1 MSEKIAV
8 ENSIENQNKE
18 VKRIEINPEESDD
31 KKEEEP
37 ISADMESFRQE
48 IADFIKNEETVGDLE
63 MHLAMVNPVYLDW
76 ASYDMWNY
84 YKQIKENGFPE
95 DEVKRFED
103 KLLKVQRRYR
113 PEEIAQYNFLAY
125 LRTTV
130 AFEANKNRSRVEKIK
145 NKIDKKPVA
154 QEK

>member
-1 MSEKIAV
+1 MAEKIAV
-8 ENSIENQNKE
+8 ENQNEE
-18 VKRIEINPEESDD
+18 VKRIEINPDESID

-37 ISADMESFRQE
+37 TSADMESFRQE
-48 IADFIKNEETVGDLE
+48 IADFIKNEATMGDLE
-63 MHLAMVNPVYLDW
+63 VHLAMVNPVYLDY

-113 PEEIAQYNFLAY
+113 PGETAQYNFLVY

-130 AFEANKNRSRVEKIK
+130 TFEANKNRARVEEIK
-145 NKIDKKPVA
+145 NKIDKKTIA
-154 QEK
+154 QGK